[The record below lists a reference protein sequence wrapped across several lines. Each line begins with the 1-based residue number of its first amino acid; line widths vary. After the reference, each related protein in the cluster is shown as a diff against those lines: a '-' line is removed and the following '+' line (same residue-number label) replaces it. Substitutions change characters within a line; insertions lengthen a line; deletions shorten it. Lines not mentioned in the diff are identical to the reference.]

1 MRHRKLSRRFSRTSS
16 HRMAM
21 MRNLAASLIEHEVV
35 KTTVEKGKELRR
47 FVEPLITRAKE
58 DTLHNRRQVISELH
72 SKSAVSKLFSDLGPR
87 FSETNGGYLRVIK
100 AGFREGDKADICF
113 VELTIRKELEATEQV
128 AEPENTPLEEPI
140 VTEDALLDN
149 KAEETIETEPAEA
162 ETKETKP
169 KKAAAKKTETKE
181 TKPKKAAAK
190 KTETKETKPKKAAA
204 KKTETKET
212 KPKKAADK
220 KTETKETKPKKAA
233 AKKKKPEKKEEKK
246 SWWSRFF

>member
-47 FVEPLITRAKE
+47 FIEPLITRAKE

-72 SKSAVSKLFSDLGPR
+72 SKSAASKLFSDLGPR
-87 FSETNGGYLRVIK
+87 FSETKGGYLRVIK

-113 VELTIRKELEATEQV
+113 VELTIRDESESLDQVTESENITKEESNVL
-128 AEPENTPLEEPI
+128 
-140 VTEDALLDN
+140 EDALV
-149 KAEETIETEPAEA
+149 ETAVE
-162 ETKETKP
+162 ETKEDKP

-181 TKPKKAAAK
+181 DKPKKAAANK
-190 KTETKETKPKKAAA
+190 AKTKPKK
-204 KKTETKET
+204 E
-212 KPKKAADK
+212 
-220 KTETKETKPKKAA
+220 
-233 AKKKKPEKKEEKK
+233 EEKK
-246 SWWSRFF
+246 SWWSRFKI

>member
-1 MRHRKLSRRFSRTSS
+1 
-16 HRMAM
+16 MAM

-72 SKSAVSKLFSDLGPR
+72 SKSAASKLFSDLGPR

-113 VELTIRKELEATEQV
+113 VELTIRKDLETTEQV
-128 AEPENTPLEEPI
+128 TEPENTPIEEPI
-140 VTEDALLDN
+140 ITEDALIDN
-149 KAEETIETEPAEA
+149 KAEETKEIEPAEA
-162 ETKETKP
+162 KTKETKP

-204 KKTETKET
+204 KK
-212 KPKKAADK
+212 
-220 KTETKETKPKKAA
+220 
-233 AKKKKPEKKEEKK
+233 KKPEKKEEKK